1 MYHHTNNSDSPNI
14 STYYMEEDTL
24 LNDAF
29 DLLSKANELEE
40 QYDREGKKE
49 DSLLIQA
56 SSTYF
61 EAVFLF
67 KRYLNRLPFEPS
79 SPRSSEASRTR
90 KLLKEK
96 IRHYEGVAAD
106 LLGHLGSG
114 CDDQSPHRKSLHVHV
129 DTPTHCSNL
138 SASAAPFQSDDIA
151 EKVSLANNIFATALD
166 HDEKSRYDDASES
179 YQKACESYLEAIKIS
194 EESSKEVD
202 AVKIRSI
209 KRKLER
215 IMDRIEELKAGQPN
229 KVQYSRSITKSFTHE
244 RE

>member
-1 MYHHTNNSDSPNI
+1 
-14 STYYMEEDTL
+14 MEEDTL

-29 DLLSKANELEE
+29 DLLSKANELDE
-40 QYDREGKKE
+40 QYDREGKKD

-114 CDDQSPHRKSLHVHV
+114 CDQSPQRKSLHVHV
-129 DTPTHCSNL
+129 DTPTHCSNS

-151 EKVSLANNIFATALD
+151 EKVSLANNLFATALD

-179 YQKACESYLEAIKIS
+179 YLKACESYLEAIKIS
-194 EESSKEVD
+194 EESSKKNGD
-202 AVKIRSI
+202 AVKVGPI
-209 KRKLER
+209 KRKLEV
-215 IMDRIEELKAGQPN
+215 IMDRIEQLKAGQQN
-229 KVQYSRSITKSFTHE
+229 NSFTKSFTNE

>member
-1 MYHHTNNSDSPNI
+1 
-14 STYYMEEDTL
+14 MEEDTL

-40 QYDREGKKE
+40 QYDREGKKD

-114 CDDQSPHRKSLHVHV
+114 CDGGDQSPQRKSLHVHV
-129 DTPTHCSNL
+129 DTPTHCSNS

-151 EKVSLANNIFATALD
+151 EKVSLANNLFATALD
-166 HDEKSRYDDASES
+166 RDEKSRYDDASES
-179 YQKACESYLEAIKIS
+179 YLKACESYLEAIKIS

-202 AVKIRSI
+202 AVKIGSI
-209 KRKLER
+209 KRKLEG
-215 IMDRIEELKAGQPN
+215 IMDRVEQLKAGQPN
-229 KVQYSRSITKSFTHE
+229 KVSLKSFTNE
-244 RE
+244 GNRDSPL

>member
-1 MYHHTNNSDSPNI
+1 
-14 STYYMEEDTL
+14 MEEDTL

-114 CDDQSPHRKSLHVHV
+114 CDQSPQRKSLHVHV
-129 DTPTHCSNL
+129 DTPTHCSNS

-151 EKVSLANNIFATALD
+151 EKVSLANNLFATALD
-166 HDEKSRYDDASES
+166 RDEKSRYDDASES
-179 YQKACESYLEAIKIS
+179 YLKACESYLEAIKIS
-194 EESSKEVD
+194 EESSKKNGD
-202 AVKIRSI
+202 AVKVGPI
-209 KRKLER
+209 KRKLEV
-215 IMDRIEELKAGQPN
+215 IMDRIEQLKAGQQN
-229 KVQYSRSITKSFTHE
+229 NSFTKSFTNE